1 MNLTEVIGSVR
12 GLRQETSDPQAVYV
26 IRGVQDPER
35 DTAQVFQLDADSPV
49 SLVLAAHFQIE
60 PQDVVYVGAA
70 GITRWN
76 RFISQLFPSASFL
89 STGVGVRDDID
100 SINE

>member
-12 GLRQETSDPQAVYV
+12 GLRQETSNPQAVYV
-26 IRGVQDPER
+26 IRGVRDLER
-35 DTAQVFQLDADSPV
+35 ETAQVFQLDAKSPA
-49 SLVLAAHFQIE
+49 SMVLAAHFQVE

-89 STGVGVRDDID
+89 NMGIGVEDDINT
-100 SINE
+100 ITK